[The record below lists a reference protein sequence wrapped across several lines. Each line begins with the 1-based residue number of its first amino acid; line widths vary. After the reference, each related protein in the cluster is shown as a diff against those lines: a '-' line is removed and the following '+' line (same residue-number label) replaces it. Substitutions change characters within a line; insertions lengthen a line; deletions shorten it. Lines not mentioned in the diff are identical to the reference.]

1 MVKKIVLAIF
11 VLFLG
16 VIVMFIDWQAF
27 GSKIKGDD
35 FDRVSKSENYDLDK
49 KKFSNQH
56 LIRESNA
63 KSNIN
68 FSVVKEW
75 FSKGENRTPTDK
87 LPEVSPDLTSFVKL
101 DGKLKTIWLGHSTF
115 LLNMSGV
122 IVLVDPVFSE
132 SASPIKGMV
141 KRFQAPSLTLEQLP
155 HIDVVV
161 ISHDHYDHLDM
172 NSIKH
177 FAHSTTQF
185 VVPLGIGSHLKGW
198 GIKANKITER
208 DWWQSTQIKDVT
220 FTATP
225 AYHFSGRGLL
235 DGNSTLWASWVIS
248 SEQHNV
254 YFSGDTGY
262 ANHFKEIGERFGP
275 FDIAF
280 IESGQYN
287 ENWQDVHMLP
297 SEGVQAFKDLKA
309 QSYFPV
315 HWGMFELALHTWFDP
330 VEQLS
335 RFAKQEGF
343 RLLTP
348 KLGQLV
354 NVLGDRAYGPWWHSY
369 QGEVS
374 AESSV
379 ELANLISD

>member
-1 MVKKIVLAIF
+1 MIKKIGLAI
-11 VLFLG
+11 LISLMG
-16 VIVMFIDWQAF
+16 VIVVFLNWQAF
-27 GSKIKGDD
+27 GSKVKGEDLA
-35 FDRVSKSENYDLDK
+35 RISTSTNYDLNK
-49 KKFSNQH
+49 SKFNNQH
-56 LIRESNA
+56 ITRESTA

-75 FSKGENRTPTDK
+75 FSKGKNRTPTDK
-87 LPEVSPDLTSFVKL
+87 LPEVSPDLTSFLKL
-101 DGKLKTIWLGHSTF
+101 DGELKTIWLGHSTF
-115 LLNMSGV
+115 LLNISGV
-122 IVLVDPVFSE
+122 VVLVDPVFSE
-132 SASPIKGMV
+132 SASPVKGMV
-141 KRFQAPSLTLEQLP
+141 KRFQSPALSLEQLP

-172 NSIKH
+172 DSVKY
-177 FAHSTTQF
+177 FTDTTTQF
-185 VVPLGIGSHLKGW
+185 IVPLGVGSHLKGW
-198 GIKANKITER
+198 GITEKKITEQ

-225 AYHFSGRGLL
+225 AYHFSGRGLS
-235 DGNSTLWASWVIS
+235 DGNSTLWASWVIK
-248 SEQHNV
+248 SEEHNV
-254 YFSGDTGY
+254 YFSGDSGY

-309 QSYFPV
+309 QRYFPV

-335 RFAKQEGF
+335 RFAAQEGF
-343 RLLTP
+343 SLVTP

-354 NVLGDRAYGPWWHSY
+354 NVHQDDIHGPWWQNH
-369 QGEVS
+369 QGEVTV
-374 AESSV
+374 EHKV
-379 ELANLISD
+379 ELANLASE